1 MGTRKRIGLFFGYN
15 ANWIGGTYYWLNWVN
30 ALNTLLDEEKPI
42 MVIISDKASF
52 CYLKNETAYPYL
64 EHYLW
69 RNDSSLWYKILNVLP
84 LRLTGKRRFYNRLRG
99 DFDALMPC
107 GTGVSDAIPVSDSQR
122 INWFPDFQ
130 YDHLPEFYTPKTYVE
145 TRKHAIEAAYLSSK
159 LMLSSKD
166 AARDFHRL
174 FPDSKAKVYVQHFT
188 VTHPD
193 ISALKKEDVLRKHS
207 IDRPYFYS
215 PNQYWAHKNHPVVID
230 AVVELVKKGNKDIL
244 VLFSGKE
251 WDNRNPD
258 YVPSLKKRVEEL
270 GLSDN
275 IRFLG
280 FLDRKEQLVIMQ
292 NAQAVIQPS
301 LFEGW
306 STVIEDARALNKY
319 VIASDLD
326 VNKEQVQTNVR
337 FFERHSSSSLAKAIE
352 EGNFNVIPVSYDHYR
367 IAQARAFMKMIDDIE
382 K

>member
-15 ANWIGGTYYWLNWVN
+15 ENWIGGTYYWLNWVN
-30 ALNTLLDEEKPI
+30 ALNTLPDAEKPV
-42 MVIISDKASF
+42 MVIISDKVSF
-52 CYLKNETAYPYL
+52 CYLKNETNYPYL
-64 EHYLW
+64 EHFLW
-69 RNDSSLWYKILNVLP
+69 RNNSSLWYKMLNVIP
-84 LRLTGKRRFYNRLRG
+84 LRLTGHRKFYNRLKG
-99 DFDALMPC
+99 NFAALLPC
-107 GTGVSDAIPVSDSQR
+107 GIGWNNSERLSVGKR

-130 YDHLPEFYTPKTYVE
+130 YDHLPEFYTPQTYVDV
-145 TRKHAIEAAYLSSK
+145 RQRAVAAAYLSEN
-159 LMLSSKD
+159 LMLSSED
-166 AARDFHRL
+166 AARDFRRL
-174 FPDSKAKVYVQHFT
+174 FPNSKAKVYVQHFT

-193 ISALKKEDVLRKHS
+193 ISTINKDEVLCKHD
-207 IDRPYFYS
+207 INRPYFYS

-230 AVVELVKKGNKDIL
+230 AVSELVRKGFKDIL

-251 WDNRNPD
+251 WDDRNPD
-258 YVPSLKKRVEEL
+258 YVPLLKKHVAEL
-270 GLSDN
+270 GLSGN

-326 VNKEQVQTNVR
+326 VNKEQLQTNVR
-337 FFERHSSSSLAKAIE
+337 FFERHSFSDLAKAIE
-352 EGNFNVIPVSYDHYR
+352 QGQFDVTPIPYDQYR
-367 IAQARAFMKMIDDIE
+367 VAQARAFMKMIED
-382 K
+382 

>member
-15 ANWIGGTYYWLNWVN
+15 EKWIGGTYYWLNWVN
-30 ALNTLLDEEKPI
+30 ALNTLPDEQKPI
-42 MVIISDKASF
+42 MVIISDNVSF

-69 RNDSSLWYKILNVLP
+69 RNDSSLWYKMLNVLP
-84 LRLTGKRRFYNRLRG
+84 LRLTGKRRFYNRLHG

-107 GTGVSDAIPVSDSQR
+107 GIGVSDSIPVPDSKR

-130 YDHLPEFYTPKTYVE
+130 FDHLPEFYTPHTYVAA
-145 TRKHAIEAAYLSSK
+145 RQRAISAAYLSYK
-159 LMLSSKD
+159 LMLSSED
-166 AARDFHRL
+166 AARDFRRL
-174 FPDSKAKVYVQHFT
+174 FPDSKAKVCVQHFT

-193 ISALKKEDVLRKHS
+193 ISALNKDDVLRKHG

-230 AVVELVKKGNKDIL
+230 AVAELVKKGHKDIL
-244 VLFSGKE
+244 VIFSGKG
-251 WDNRNPD
+251 WDDRNPD
-258 YVPSLKKRVEEL
+258 YVLMLKKRVEEL

-275 IRFLG
+275 ICFLG
-280 FLDRKEQLVIMQ
+280 FLERKEQLVIMQ

-326 VNKEQVQTNVR
+326 VNKEQLQTNVR
-337 FFERHSSSSLAKAIE
+337 FFERHSSADLAKAIE
-352 EGNFNVIPVSYDHYR
+352 QGHFDVTPMLYDNYR
-367 IAQARAFMKMIDDIE
+367 VAQARAFVKMIED
-382 K
+382 

>member
-1 MGTRKRIGLFFGYN
+1 MGRRKRIGIFFRYN
-15 ANWIGGTYYWLNWVN
+15 SNWIGGTYYWLNWVN
-30 ALNTLLDEEKPI
+30 ALNTLPDAEKPTI
-42 MVIISDKASF
+42 VILSNKKDFRFVQS
-52 CYLKNETAYPYL
+52 ETKYPYL
-64 EHYLW
+64 EHYRLK
-69 RNDSSLWYKILNVLP
+69 NDSSLWYKMLNVLP
-84 LRLTGKRRFYNRLRG
+84 LRILGRRLFYNRISL
-99 DFDALMPC
+99 DVDAIMPC
-107 GTGVSDAIPVSDSQR
+107 TIGESDAFSVSDNKR
-122 INWFPDFQ
+122 INWFADFQ
-130 YDHLPEFYTPKTYVE
+130 YDHLPEFYSPHTYVAA
-145 TRKHAIEAAYLSSK
+145 RQRAVAAAYLSNK
-159 LMLSSKD
+159 LMLSSED

-193 ISALKKEDVLRKHS
+193 FSMLDKDEVMQKHG

-230 AVVELVKKGNKDIL
+230 AVAELVKRGHKDVL

-251 WDNRNPD
+251 WDDRNPE
-258 YVPSLKKRVEEL
+258 YVPMLKKRVVEL

-292 NAQAVIQPS
+292 NAEAVIQPS

-306 STVIEDARALNKY
+306 STVIEDARALNKF

-326 VNKEQVQTNVR
+326 VNKEQLQTNVR
-337 FFERHSSSSLAKAIE
+337 FFERHSAKALADAIE
-352 EGNFNVIPVSYDHYR
+352 QGKFDVVQQSYNQYR
-367 IAQARAFMKMIDDIE
+367 EAQARAFMKMIED
-382 K
+382 

>member
-1 MGTRKRIGLFFGYN
+1 MGTRKRIGLFFKYN

-30 ALNTLLDEEKPI
+30 ALNTLPDEEKPL

-52 CYLKNETAYPYL
+52 HYIKNETLYPYL

-69 RNDSSLWYKILNVLP
+69 RNDSSLWYKMLNVIP
-84 LRLTGKRRFYNRLRG
+84 LRLTGQRRFYNRLRG

-107 GTGVSDAIPVSDSQR
+107 CMGVSDAIPVPDSKR

-130 YDHLPEFYTPKTYVE
+130 FDHLPEFYTPHKYVE
-145 TRKHAIEAAYLSSK
+145 ARQRAIAVAYLSCK
-159 LMLSSKD
+159 LMLSSED

-174 FPDSKAKVYVQHFT
+174 FPNSEAKVYVQHFT

-193 ISALKKEDVLRKHS
+193 ITSLNNDEVLCRHG
-207 IDRPYFYS
+207 INRPYFYS
-215 PNQYWAHKNHPVVID
+215 PNQYWTHKNHPVVID
-230 AVVELVKKGNKDIL
+230 AVFELVKKGNKNIL

-251 WDNRNPD
+251 WDDRNPV
-258 YVPSLKKRVEEL
+258 YFPSLKKKVEEL
-270 GLSDN
+270 GLTDN

-306 STVIEDARALNKY
+306 STVIEDARAMNKY

-326 VNKEQVQTNVR
+326 VNKEQLQTNVR
-337 FFERHSSSSLAKAIE
+337 FFNRHSSADLAKAIE
-352 EGNFNVIPVSYDHYR
+352 MGHFEVTPLPYDQYR
-367 IAQARAFMKMIDDIE
+367 IAQARAFMKMVED
-382 K
+382 

>member
-1 MGTRKRIGLFFGYN
+1 MGTRKRIGLFFRYN

-30 ALNTLLDEEKPI
+30 ALNTLPDDEKPL

-52 CYLKNETAYPYL
+52 RYLKNETAYPYL
-64 EHYLW
+64 DHYLW
-69 RNDSSLWYKILNVLP
+69 RNDSSLWYKMLNVLP
-84 LRLTGKRRFYNRLRG
+84 LRLTGKRRFYNRLSG

-107 GTGVSDAIPVSDSQR
+107 GIGVSDAIPVPDSKR

-130 YDHLPEFYTPKTYVE
+130 FDHLPEFYTPQTYVDV
-145 TRKHAIEAAYLSSK
+145 RQRAIAAAYLSEN
-159 LMLSSKD
+159 LMLSSED
-166 AARDFHRL
+166 AACDFRRL
-174 FPDSKAKVYVQHFT
+174 FPDSKAKIYVQHFT

-193 ISALKKEDVLRKHS
+193 ISSLNKDEVLRKHG

-230 AVVELVKKGNKDIL
+230 AVAELVKKEKKDIL

-251 WDNRNPD
+251 WDDRNPD
-258 YVPSLKKRVEEL
+258 YVPSLKKCVAEL
-270 GLSDN
+270 GLADN

-326 VNKEQVQTNVR
+326 VNKEQLQTNVR
-337 FFERHSSSSLAKAIE
+337 FFDRHSSSDLAKAIE
-352 EGNFNVIPVSYDHYR
+352 KGHFEVTPVPYDNYR
-367 IAQARAFMKMIDDIE
+367 IAQARAFMKMIED
-382 K
+382 

>member
-15 ANWIGGTYYWLNWVN
+15 ENWIGGTYCWLNWVN
-30 ALNTLLDEEKPI
+30 ALNTLPDEEKPI

-52 CYLKNETAYPYL
+52 RYLKTETVYPYL

-69 RNDSSLWYKILNVLP
+69 RNDSSLLYKMLNVLP

-107 GTGVSDAIPVSDSQR
+107 GIGVSDAIPVPNTKR

-130 YDHLPEFYTPKTYVE
+130 YDHLPEFYTPHTYVVA
-145 TRKHAIEAAYLSSK
+145 RQRAIAVAYLSGK
-159 LMLSSKD
+159 LMLSSED
-166 AARDFHRL
+166 AARDFRRL

-193 ISALKKEDVLRKHS
+193 ISMLNKDEVLRKHG

-230 AVVELVKKGNKDIL
+230 AVAELVKKENKDTL

-251 WDNRNPD
+251 WDDRNPD
-258 YVPSLKKRVEEL
+258 YVPSLKKRVAEL

-326 VNKEQVQTNVR
+326 VNKEQLQTNVR
-337 FFERHSSSSLAKAIE
+337 FFERHSSADLAKAIE
-352 EGNFNVIPVSYDHYR
+352 QGQFDVTPMPYDNYR
-367 IAQARAFMKMIDDIE
+367 VAQARAFMKMIED
-382 K
+382 

>member
-15 ANWIGGTYYWLNWVN
+15 ENWIGGTYYWLNWVN
-30 ALNTLLDEEKPI
+30 ALNTLPDEEEKPT

-52 CYLKNETAYPYL
+52 RYLKNETGYPYL

-69 RNDSSLWYKILNVLP
+69 KDDSSLWYKMLNVLP
-84 LRLTGKRRFYNRLRG
+84 LRLMGKRMFYNRLQGR
-99 DFDALMPC
+99 FDALMPC
-107 GTGVSDAIPVSDSQR
+107 GIGNSNSETLSIGKR

-130 YDHLPEFYTPKTYVE
+130 FDHLQEFYTPYKYVE
-145 TRKHAIEAAYLSSK
+145 ARQRAIAAAYLSEN
-159 LMLSSKD
+159 LILSSED
-166 AARDFHRL
+166 AARDFRRL
-174 FPDSKAKVYVQHFT
+174 FPDSKAKIYVQHFT

-193 ISALKKEDVLRKHS
+193 ISSLNKDEVLRKHG

-230 AVVELVKKGNKDIL
+230 AVAELVKKGKKDIL

-251 WDNRNPD
+251 WDDRNPE

-270 GLSDN
+270 GLQDN

-280 FLDRKEQLVIMQ
+280 FLDRKEQLLIMRE
-292 NAQAVIQPS
+292 AIVVIQPS

-326 VNKEQVQTNVR
+326 VNKEQLQTNVR
-337 FFERHSSSSLAKAIE
+337 FFERHSSSDLAKAIE
-352 EGNFNVIPVSYDHYR
+352 QGHFDVAPVPYDIYR
-367 IAQARAFMKMIDDIE
+367 IAQARAFLKMIED
-382 K
+382 

>member
-1 MGTRKRIGLFFGYN
+1 MGTRKRIGLFFGYRE
-15 ANWIGGTYYWLNWVN
+15 NWIGGTYYWLNWVN
-30 ALNTLLDEEKPI
+30 ALKTLPDEEKPV

-52 CYLKNETAYPYL
+52 LYIKRETAYPYL
-64 EHYLW
+64 EHHLW
-69 RNDSSLWYKILNVLP
+69 RNDSSLWYKMLNVIP

-107 GTGVSDAIPVSDSQR
+107 GIGVSDKNPIPDSKR

-130 YDHLPEFYTPKTYVE
+130 YDHLPEFYTPHTYVAA
-145 TRKHAIEAAYLSSK
+145 RQRAIAAAYLSNK
-159 LMLSSKD
+159 LMLSSED
-166 AARDFHRL
+166 AARDFRRL

-193 ISALKKEDVLRKHS
+193 ISTLNKDDVLRNHG
-207 IDRPYFYS
+207 IDRPYLYS

-230 AVVELVKKGNKDIL
+230 AVVELVKKGNRDIL

-251 WDNRNPD
+251 WDDRNPD
-258 YVPSLKKRVEEL
+258 YVPMLKKRVAEL
-270 GLSDN
+270 GLTDN

-319 VIASDLD
+319 VIASNLD
-326 VNKEQVQTNVR
+326 VNKEQLQTNVR
-337 FFERHSSSSLAKAIE
+337 FFERHSSIDLANAIE
-352 EGNFNVIPVSYDHYR
+352 QGHFDVTPLPYDNYR
-367 IAQARAFMKMIDDIE
+367 VAQAHAFMKMIED
-382 K
+382 